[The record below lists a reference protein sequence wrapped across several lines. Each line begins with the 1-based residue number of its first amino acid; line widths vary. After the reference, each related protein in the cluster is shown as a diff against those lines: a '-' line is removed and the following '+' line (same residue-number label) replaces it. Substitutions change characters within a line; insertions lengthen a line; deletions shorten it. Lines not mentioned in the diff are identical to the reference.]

1 MKRTLLA
8 AALAVASIF
17 AAASANAASI
27 SGLVNTG
34 VEAQGAQDTNYKL
47 TAASSDT
54 TIANPYGY
62 VSFDNAWPI
71 NPWLANDSVSRWIT
85 PTASQSQ
92 SFDASAAGTYTYHLD
107 FDLTGY
113 NAATASFVGRF
124 AADNAAE
131 VKLNG
136 VTIANASGFT
146 SWNAFGANSGFHS
159 GLNSLDFVVT
169 NWAQNG
175 GNPTGLR
182 VEFSQSSIAA
192 VPEPSTFATLATGL
206 AVLALQR
213 RRKPKRGN

>member
-1 MKRTLLA
+1 MKRTLSA
-8 AALAVASIF
+8 AALAAASIF
-17 AAASANAASI
+17 TAASAHADSI
-27 SGLVNTG
+27 AGLVNTG
-34 VEAQGAQDTNYKL
+34 LAAQGTQDTNYKL

-54 TIANPYGY
+54 TISNNYGY
-62 VSFDNAWPI
+62 VALDNLWPI

-85 PTASQSQ
+85 PTASQGQ
-92 SFDASAAGTYTYHLD
+92 SFDASAPGTYTYELD
-107 FDLTGY
+107 FNLTGY

-146 SWNAFGANSGFHS
+146 SWNDFSANSGFHA
-159 GLNSLDFVVT
+159 GMNTLDFIVT

-192 VPEPSTFATLATGL
+192 VPEPSTYVMLAGGL

-213 RRKPKRGN
+213 RRKAQQAK